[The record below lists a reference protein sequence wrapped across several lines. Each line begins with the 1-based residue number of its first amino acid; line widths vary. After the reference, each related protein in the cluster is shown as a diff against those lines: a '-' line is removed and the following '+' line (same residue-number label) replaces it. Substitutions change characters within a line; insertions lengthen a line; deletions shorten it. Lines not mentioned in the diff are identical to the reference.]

1 MFYSLLIS
9 SISSIIQTA
18 SLASRQFEEKL
29 IQLDDYMRSKR
40 LPSSLREKVKDYFHL
55 QHADGK
61 LFNEPEILDM
71 VTPILRR
78 EIQYFNGRGVADKI
92 PMLSSVAH
100 KFFAEELATV
110 IESTIAFTDE
120 VLMKERT
127 VGEEMYFINSG
138 VVDIYLDED
147 KKRIYCTI
155 GDGCFFGEVS
165 ILLGIR
171 RTASVK
177 TRTQCILYKVTKENL
192 LNILKDFPESAVDLK
207 RVADIRRRRLARHLH
222 SGDGFVE
229 PLLPG
234 EEVDS
239 EDRKTDLFG
248 LDADQAVNSKA
259 ESFENNRRQAR
270 IKKRPTS
277 YGVQT
282 KQPSPSSG
290 FAGAPPPPKDIRR
303 KSGANLIME
312 KLNIV

>member
-1 MFYSLLIS
+1 
-9 SISSIIQTA
+9 
-18 SLASRQFEEKL
+18 
-29 IQLDDYMRSKR
+29 MRSKR

-61 LFNEPEILDM
+61 LFNEREILDM

-78 EIQYFNGRGVADKI
+78 EIQYFNGRGGADKI

-110 IESTIAFTDE
+110 IQSTIAFTDE

-127 VGEEMYFINSG
+127 IGDEMYFINSG
-138 VVDIYLDED
+138 VVDIYLDD
-147 KKRIYCTI
+147 NKQRIYCTI

-165 ILLGIR
+165 VLLGIR

-177 TRTQCILYKVTKENL
+177 TRTQCILYKVAKENL
-192 LNILKDFPESAVDLK
+192 LNILKDFPETAVDL
-207 RVADIRRRRLARHLH
+207 RRIADIRRRRLAHHLH
-222 SGDGFVE
+222 SDESCVE

-248 LDADQAVNSKA
+248 LDADQAVHSKKEA
-259 ESFENNRRQAR
+259 FENNRRQAR

-282 KQPSPSSG
+282 QQRSPGGLS
-290 FAGAPPPPKDIRR
+290 PPPNNLRR
-303 KSGANLIME
+303 KSRANLIME

>member
-1 MFYSLLIS
+1 
-9 SISSIIQTA
+9 
-18 SLASRQFEEKL
+18 
-29 IQLDDYMRSKR
+29 
-40 LPSSLREKVKDYFHL
+40 
-55 QHADGK
+55 
-61 LFNEPEILDM
+61 
-71 VTPILRR
+71 
-78 EIQYFNGRGVADKI
+78 VADKI

-110 IESTIAFTDE
+110 IQSTIAFTDE

-127 VGEEMYFINSG
+127 IGDEMYFINSG
-138 VVDIYLDED
+138 VVDIYLDD
-147 KKRIYCTI
+147 NKQRIYCTI

-165 ILLGIR
+165 VLLGIR

-177 TRTQCILYKVTKENL
+177 TRTQCILYKVAKENL
-192 LNILKDFPESAVDLK
+192 LNILKDFPETAVDL
-207 RVADIRRRRLARHLH
+207 RRIADIRRRRLAHHLH
-222 SGDGFVE
+222 SDESCVE

-248 LDADQAVNSKA
+248 LDADQAVHSKKEA
-259 ESFENNRRQAR
+259 FENNRRQAR

-282 KQPSPSSG
+282 QQRSPGGLS
-290 FAGAPPPPKDIRR
+290 PPPNNLRR
-303 KSGANLIME
+303 KSRANLIME